1 MNVGLLSSAS
11 ALAICGY
18 TGSVIYHGNLI
29 ALLNQLAKDKAFLAW
44 MAAAGLLYFLSQQD
58 TIGVPVRLITG
69 TAILAFL
76 LKIFSGNTNV
86 LGSVFSDFAAG
97 KISFAQL
104 FTVFATTAGTKLGIY
119 QGSVS
124 AYSTPTGAK

>member
-58 TIGVPVRLITG
+58 TIGVPVRMITAV
-69 TAILAFL
+69 AILALL
-76 LKIFSGNTNV
+76 LK
-86 LGSVFSDFAAG
+86 VFSNGGANSAASEFAKG
-97 KISFAQL
+97 NIGL
-104 FTVFATTAGTKLGIY
+104 ATFFQNIAIETGLALGIY
-119 QGSVS
+119 QNTAQNNVPINGV
-124 AYSTPTGAK
+124 KK